1 MLQRARACACVSV
14 RVCASH
20 SRWKPVSRSHRLS
33 PRLRCVRSCALRRA
47 PRAASTASV
56 GKARTGSVG
65 SHSVGGQGGREEE
78 EEEERTGSR
87 CSLSC
92 VFSHFYGMSKD
103 FQSSPCESL
112 GADRCIVAFMSAPYF
127 LCSVYPVCFFSLV
140 PLILSQCLVLLFHSA
155 LCEPHTSSLRYK

>member
-1 MLQRARACACVSV
+1 MCLTAGGSQSPDHT
-14 RVCASH
+14 ASH
-20 SRWKPVSRSHRLS
+20 RVSGASGAARSA
-33 PRLRCVRSCALRRA
+33 VRRA
-47 PRAASTASV
+47 LLPLRLWETHAPVQWGVTAS
-56 GKARTGSVG
+56 
-65 SHSVGGQGGREEE
+65 GGRKGE
-78 EEEERTGSR
+78 EEEERAGSR

-140 PLILSQCLVLLFHSA
+140 PLMLSQCLVLLFS
-155 LCEPHTSSLRYK
+155 LCSLRASHVAS